1 MRRLTLLPTA
11 AALGSALLLAAAC
24 GGGENTAA
32 TEPAAPTDD
41 TTTAPAAT
49 GGDTTTGTAQ
59 AAAGNVD
66 PREGGFEI
74 ALGEWALTP
83 EAESIRPGRAT
94 FVITNRGTQPHG
106 FEIEREDGDDSSG
119 SGSGDDGDKVETR
132 VLQPGE
138 SVNVELD
145 LSEGVYKL
153 ECNVDGH
160 DDMGME
166 MLFEVKKGAPL
177 AKKKAAPAAPQAGNA
192 VAADISGFV
201 FEPATI
207 QAKVSQKVTWT
218 NHDPAPHTVTQEGG
232 GFDSGTMAASGKFT
246 HTFDQPGE
254 YRYICALHPGMKG
267 TVVVTG

>member
-1 MRRLTLLPTA
+1 MKRLTLLPTA

-32 TEPAAPTDD
+32 TEPAAPNDD
-41 TTTAPAAT
+41 TGTAP
-49 GGDTTTGTAQ
+49 TTTGGGSTTGAMQ
-59 AAAGNVD
+59 AAAGGVD
-66 PREGGFEI
+66 PRRGGFEV

-83 EAESIRPGRAT
+83 EAESIRPGRTT
-94 FVITNRGTQPHG
+94 FVITNRGTVPHG

-119 SGSGDDGDKVETR
+119 KGSGDGRDKVETR

-138 SVNVELD
+138 SVSVELT

-177 AKKKAAPAAPQAGNA
+177 TKQKAAPAQQAGNA
-192 VAADISGFV
+192 VSADIRGFV
-201 FEPATI
+201 FEPPTI
-207 QAKVSQKVTWT
+207 QAKTGKKVTWT
-218 NHDPAPHTVTQEGG
+218 NHDPAQHTVTQEGG
-232 GFDSGTMAASGKFT
+232 GFDSGTMTANGTFS

-267 TVVVTG
+267 RVVVTG

>member
-1 MRRLTLLPTA
+1 MSRLTLLPTA

-59 AAAGNVD
+59 AAAQGVD
-66 PREGGFEI
+66 PRRGGFEI

-94 FVITNRGTQPHG
+94 FVITNRGTMPHG

-119 SGSGDDGDKVETR
+119 SGSNDDRGKVETR

-138 SVNVELD
+138 SVSIELN
-145 LSEGVYKL
+145 LREGVYKL

-177 AKKKAAPAAPQAGNA
+177 ATTKAAPASPQAGKA
-192 VAADISGFV
+192 VAADIRGFV

-207 QAKVSQKVTWT
+207 QAKVGQEVTWT
-218 NHDPAPHTVTQEGG
+218 NHDPAPHTVTQESG
-232 GFDSGTMAASGKFT
+232 GFDSGQLASGGKFA
-246 HTFDQPGE
+246 HTFHQPGE
-254 YRYICALHPGMKG
+254 YHYLCALHPGMKG
-267 TVVVTG
+267 TVIVGR

>member
-1 MRRLTLLPTA
+1 MKRLTLLPTA

-32 TEPAAPTDD
+32 TEPAPTDD
-41 TTTAPAAT
+41 TTTAPATT
-49 GGDTTTGTAQ
+49 GGDTTTGPAQ
-59 AAAGNVD
+59 AAAQGVD

-119 SGSGDDGDKVETR
+119 SGSDDDRDKVETR

-138 SVNVELD
+138 SVSVD
-145 LSEGVYKL
+145 LNLAEGVYKL

-177 AKKKAAPAAPQAGNA
+177 AKTQAAPAAPQAGNA
-192 VAADISGFV
+192 VAADIRGFV
-201 FEPATI
+201 FEPAAI
-207 QAKVSQKVTWT
+207 RAKVGQEVTWT

-232 GFDSGTMAASGKFT
+232 GFDSGRMAANRTFT

-267 TVVVTG
+267 TVIVTG

>member
-1 MRRLTLLPTA
+1 MRRLTLLPAA

-41 TTTAPAAT
+41 TTSTTT
-49 GGDTTTGTAQ
+49 GGDTTAGGTQ
-59 AAAGNVD
+59 AAAKGVD

-83 EAESIRPGRAT
+83 EAESIRPGRTT
-94 FVITNRGTQPHG
+94 FVITNRGTMPHG

-119 SGSGDDGDKVETR
+119 SGSDDSRDKVETR

-138 SVNVELD
+138 SVSIDLN

-160 DDMGME
+160 DDLGME

-177 AKKKAAPAAPQAGNA
+177 AKKAAAAPSAPQAGRA
-192 VAADISGFV
+192 VAADIRGFV

-207 QAKVSQKVTWT
+207 QATVGQKVTWT
-218 NHDPAPHTVTQEGG
+218 NHDPAQHTVTQEGG
-232 GFDSGTMAASGKFT
+232 GFDSGTMASGVAFT

>member
-1 MRRLTLLPTA
+1 MRRLRLLPA
-11 AALGSALLLAAAC
+11 AAAVGSALLLAAAC

-32 TEPAAPTDD
+32 EPAAPTDD
-41 TTTAPAAT
+41 TTASTST
-49 GGDTTTGTAQ
+49 GGTTTGGTP
-59 AAAGNVD
+59 AAAKGVD

-83 EAESIRPGRAT
+83 EAESIRPGRTT
-94 FVITNRGTQPHG
+94 FVITNRGAMPHG
-106 FEIEREDGDDSSG
+106 FEIERDDGDDSSG

-132 VLQPGE
+132 VLKPGE
-138 SVNVELD
+138 SVSVELN

-153 ECNVDGH
+153 ECNIDGH

-177 AKKKAAPAAPQAGNA
+177 AKKAAAPATPQAGQA
-192 VAADISGFV
+192 IAADIRGFV
-201 FEPATI
+201 FEPAII
-207 QAKVSQKVTWT
+207 QATVGQKVTWT
-218 NHDPAPHTVTQEGG
+218 NHDPAQHTVTQEGG
-232 GFDSGTMAASGKFT
+232 GFDSGTMAAANGTFT

>member
-1 MRRLTLLPTA
+1 MRRLTLLPAA

-41 TTTAPAAT
+41 TTSSSTT
-49 GGDTTTGTAQ
+49 GGDTTAGGTQ
-59 AAAGNVD
+59 AAAKGVD

-83 EAESIRPGRAT
+83 EAESIRPGRTT
-94 FVITNRGTQPHG
+94 FVITNRGTMPHG

-138 SVNVELD
+138 SVNVELN

-177 AKKKAAPAAPQAGNA
+177 AKKAAAAPSAPQAGRA
-192 VAADISGFV
+192 VAADIRGFV

-207 QAKVSQKVTWT
+207 QAKVGQKVTWT

>member
-41 TTTAPAAT
+41 TTAAPATT

-59 AAAGNVD
+59 AAGNVD
-66 PREGGFEI
+66 PRQDGFEI

-83 EAESIRPGRAT
+83 EAESIRPGRTT
-94 FVITNRGTQPHG
+94 FVITNRGKLPHG

-119 SGSGDDGDKVETR
+119 SGSDDGGKVETR

-138 SVNVELD
+138 SVSVELN

-166 MLFEVKKGAPL
+166 MLLEVKKGAPP

-192 VAADISGFV
+192 VAADIRGFV
-201 FEPATI
+201 FEPGTI
-207 QAKVSQKVTWT
+207 QAKVGQKVTWT
-218 NHDPAPHTVTQEGG
+218 NHDPAAHTVTQEGG
-232 GFDSGTMAASGKFT
+232 GFDSRQMASGGTFT